1 MKTEKGNLKIE
12 KLGIECRLESKAKHC
27 SFLFSAILR
36 AVEFSPHH
44 VFSQDFQ
51 DQAIPG
57 QETKAELPHSSM
69 DSNENW
75 Q

>member
-1 MKTEKGNLKIE
+1 MPTIAFHQEYRTCFKVVISFCKK
-12 KLGIECRLESKAKHC
+12 S
-27 SFLFSAILR
+27 SFLFSTILC
-36 AVEFSPHH
+36 AVEVCPHH

-57 QETKAELPHSSM
+57 QEAKTQSSHSSM